1 MRLSDLQ
8 AKNIINV
15 AQGKNLG
22 RIIDVEIDLDGK
34 ILYFVV
40 EQTKFFKRIANRLDV
55 TVSFDQIKKLG
66 DDVILVEI

>member
-15 AQGKNLG
+15 KHGNNLG

-40 EQTKFFKRIANRLDV
+40 EQNKFFRRFSRAFDV
-55 TVSFDQIKKLG
+55 TISFDQIKKLG
-66 DDVILVEI
+66 DDVILVEL

>member
-34 ILYFVV
+34 ILYFIV
-40 EQTKFFKRIANRLDV
+40 EQTRFLKRIANRLDV
-55 TVSFDQIKKLG
+55 TIAFDQIKKLG
-66 DDVILVEI
+66 DDVILVEL